1 MLADDEDPSGP
12 HTPSMLM
19 QTLRFLMLRALP
31 RRLVPFLTAVEL
43 VLLIRRMRRRAPE
56 PTPPRRLVTADGRQ
70 LPPR

>member
-1 MLADDEDPSGP
+1 
-12 HTPSMLM
+12 M

-43 VLLIRRMRRRAPE
+43 VLLIRRMRRRGPE
-56 PTPPRRLVTADGRQ
+56 PATPRRLVTADGRQ